1 MYFIPFRLDEINS
14 TLNNSER
21 HLNGIKSVFGG
32 IRNYL
37 FAEKNGIATTTSPAY
52 AESSLVVP
60 VSIND
65 QPTVLPKSKRSSMTA
80 LKRVLC
86 TMLQSTNIFRQRQLN
101 DFCLSRVAQFSDQEI
116 I

>member
-37 FAEKNGIATTTSPAY
+37 FAKKNGIATTAAPAS
-52 AESSLVVP
+52 AGSSSVVP

-65 QPTVLPKSKRSSMTA
+65 QPSRIQMFSGNGQP
-80 LKRVLC
+80 
-86 TMLQSTNIFRQRQLN
+86 TNLDN
-101 DFCLSRVAQFSDQEI
+101 YHPGKN
-116 I
+116 